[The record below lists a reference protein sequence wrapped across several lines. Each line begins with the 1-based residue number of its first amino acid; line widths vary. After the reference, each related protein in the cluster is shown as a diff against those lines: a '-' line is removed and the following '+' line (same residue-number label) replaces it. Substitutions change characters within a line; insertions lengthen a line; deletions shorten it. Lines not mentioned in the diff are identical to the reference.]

1 MTKTLSEQLCEIVGL
16 EIPGKL
22 VFRKRNWDKKT
33 YINSGHGYKEFD
45 FKSQPD
51 AYVDIIPTRN
61 WDEKNGFSFPYSAIE
76 NIKKIYDEHG
86 YDFIKIQTKR
96 LDFEQPENF
105 VKLLELKTEDYGT
118 ILDIISTDYSLST
131 RIDFLQCLYLRLAT
145 NAYSDIDQIKQ
156 SIRDYDGWVWG

>member
-61 WDEKNGFSFPYSAIE
+61 WDEKNGFSFPYSA
-76 NIKKIYDEHG
+76 
-86 YDFIKIQTKR
+86 
-96 LDFEQPENF
+96 
-105 VKLLELKTEDYGT
+105 
-118 ILDIISTDYSLST
+118 T